1 MAVCH
6 DKERRQDP
14 ILSCGACR
22 AVLRVII
29 CRENGNSGRGRK
41 VKVRRRRILNQDEQA
56 LWAAFTQDISPLRP
70 ARAAPRAPLSPP
82 QASSPAQEGAPASKM
97 AVPADGIRRLTPP
110 GLHQRSIHGR
120 TDHDRALEIGV
131 RRPGLDDTSWRG
143 LVSGRLRP
151 QRRLDLHGQIA
162 QTAFYRLHTFLLQA
176 RADNVRCVEIIT
188 GLGSG
193 VNGGIL
199 RRELPLWLG
208 RADLRRFILA
218 VVHPH
223 AANQGAVRVLLR
235 RQSRV

>member
-1 MAVCH
+1 MRAWQYVMIRNG
-6 DKERRQDP
+6 DRT
-14 ILSCGACR
+14 LSCRVAHVGL
-22 AVLRVII
+22 LRVII

-82 QASSPAQEGAPASKM
+82 PAPAQEGAPAPRV
-97 AVPADGIRRLTPP
+97 AAPADGIRRLNPP
-110 GLHQRSIHGR
+110 GLHQRSPHGR

-235 RQSRV
+235 RQSRA

>member
-1 MAVCH
+1 M
-6 DKERRQDP
+6 
-14 ILSCGACR
+14 
-22 AVLRVII
+22 
-29 CRENGNSGRGRK
+29 
-41 VKVRRRRILNQDEQA
+41 RRRRTLNQDEQA
-56 LWAAFTQDISPLRP
+56 LWAAFTQDISPLGP
-70 ARAAPRAPLSPP
+70 AQAPPPSPP
-82 QASSPAQEGAPASKM
+82 SVAEGGAPAAKAAMPS
-97 AVPADGIRRLTPP
+97 DGIRRLHAPE
-110 GLHQRSIHGR
+110 LHHRPAHGR
-120 TDHDRALEIGV
+120 VDHDRALEIGV

-162 QTAFYRLHTFLLQA
+162 QTAFYRLHTFLVQA

-193 VNGGIL
+193 TNGGIL

-235 RQSRV
+235 RQSRS

>member
-1 MAVCH
+1 M
-6 DKERRQDP
+6 
-14 ILSCGACR
+14 
-22 AVLRVII
+22 
-29 CRENGNSGRGRK
+29 
-41 VKVRRRRILNQDEQA
+41 RRRRILNQDEQA
-56 LWAAFTQDISPLRP
+56 LWAAFTHDISPLRT
-70 ARAAPRAPLSPP
+70 ARASARVLSRTPQSPP
-82 QASSPAQEGAPASKM
+82 SAPDGGLPAPESATPAQG
-97 AVPADGIRRLTPP
+97 VRRLNAPE
-110 GLHQRSIHGR
+110 LHHRPAHGR
-120 TDHDRALEIGV
+120 ADHDRMLEIGV

-143 LVSGRLRP
+143 LVSGRWRP

-193 VNGGIL
+193 ANGGIL

-223 AANQGAVRVLLR
+223 AANQGAVRILLR
-235 RQSRV
+235 RQQRP